1 MALSIKAE
9 ELASVS
15 NFEITNSLITSIII
29 ISIIIL
35 FYVTYSNKLKLIPN
49 KKQLFLE
56 YIIEGISGLTQNIL
70 GKEISKLIFPLI
82 FTFFIFILSSNWFG
96 LLPITGSIGWA
107 KKSEENALST
117 MNLVIDLKDEFNLK
131 FDHYEIIPFLRSP
144 SADLNFTIAL
154 AIISFLII
162 QYISIKKLGV
172 NYLAKFFDYRVKI
185 LNGEKVLLWKKV
197 LLIPIYFILNF
208 LWKTLELILELSKIV
223 SFSFRLF
230 GNIFAG
236 EVLLAVITMLTFGIL
251 TLPFLGFEIFIGF
264 IQAIVFIFLTMVFI
278 RVNLDSHH
286 H

>member
-9 ELASVS
+9 ELASIS
-15 NFEITNSLITSIII
+15 NFQITNSLITSIII
-29 ISIIIL
+29 ISLIIL

-70 GKEISKLIFPLI
+70 GKEISKFIFPLI

-96 LLPITGSIGWA
+96 LLPITGSIGLA
-107 KKSEENALST
+107 KKAEENTLST
-117 MNLVIDLKDEFNLK
+117 MNLVIDTKDKLNLK

-162 QYISIKKLGV
+162 QYVSIKKLGI

-185 LNGEKVLLWKKV
+185 LSGKKILLV
-197 LLIPIYFILNF
+197 PFSFILNF

-278 RVNLDSHH
+278 KVNLDSHH